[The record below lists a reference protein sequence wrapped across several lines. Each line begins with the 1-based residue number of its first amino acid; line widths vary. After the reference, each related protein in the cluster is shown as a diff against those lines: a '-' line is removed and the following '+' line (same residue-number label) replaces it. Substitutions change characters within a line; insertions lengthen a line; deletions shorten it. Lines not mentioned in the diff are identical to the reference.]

1 MVRNW
6 PTEPLAVVLE
16 IVGAFREAGDFY
28 PGLLKH
34 GSQDFLTC
42 LFSNLMLS
50 HSLIKCFLIKY
61 IKHNS
66 KCWAGKAGRLDGP
79 GLGFRLMD
87 KSRGLNC
94 LVEGVGN
101 FEKIASEF

>member
-28 PGLLKH
+28 LGLLKH

-50 HSLIKCFLIKY
+50 HSLIKCFLI
-61 IKHNS
+61 NTS
-66 KCWAGKAGRLDGP
+66 
-79 GLGFRLMD
+79 
-87 KSRGLNC
+87 ST
-94 LVEGVGN
+94 
-101 FEKIASEF
+101 IASAGQGKLEG